1 MHTSQLLALTAPE
14 LVYKRPLGGYVGKYM
29 HPSGY
34 THVNVLA
41 ASEDEASPRSTHL
54 LSDPFF
60 GWIASAMASISS
72 LARSKTFGP
81 LTLSTGVFSFMS
93 ALVP

>member
-14 LVYKRPLGGYVGKYM
+14 RVCKRPLGGYVGKYM

-34 THVNVLA
+34 TAILMSMFLQPVK
-41 ASEDEASPRSTHL
+41 TTTQL
-54 LSDPFF
+54 LPDPFF
-60 GWIASAMASISS
+60 GWIASAIASISS
-72 LARSKTFGP
+72 LARSNTFGP
-81 LTLSTGVFSFMS
+81 LTLSTGVFSLMS